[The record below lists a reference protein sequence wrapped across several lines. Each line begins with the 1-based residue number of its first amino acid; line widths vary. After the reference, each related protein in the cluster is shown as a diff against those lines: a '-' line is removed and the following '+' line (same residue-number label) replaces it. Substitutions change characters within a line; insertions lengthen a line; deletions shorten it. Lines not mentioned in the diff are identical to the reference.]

1 MRLPRPDKSGL
12 AMTKSGRS
20 DNSGNY
26 KNLDAYGGERM
37 AIAEISVIPLGTKTP
52 SVSQYVARAVKVLE
66 QEKDI
71 KYEMTAMG
79 TIIEGDLD
87 RILAAVKKMHEGT
100 FREGV
105 ARVVTSVKIDDRRD
119 RAQGMKEKVDSLKK
133 KL

>member
-1 MRLPRPDKSGL
+1 MV
-12 AMTKSGRS
+12 
-20 DNSGNY
+20 
-26 KNLDAYGGERM
+26 
-37 AIAEISVIPLGTKTP
+37 IAEISVVPLGTKTT

-87 RILAAVKKMHEGT
+87 KILAAVKKMHERT
-100 FREGV
+100 FGEGV
-105 ARVVTSVKIDDRRD
+105 VRVVTTIKIDDRRD